1 MSTADKDIT
10 DQDIT
15 DQDITDQDITDQ
27 DITDSNDYINQ
38 VTLNFLISKTQL
50 QKLNK
55 KMNNEIK
62 NEPIVYDKPRIL
74 ELFNKLLNNERP
86 DDLLEDVRLCF
97 DAFIEK
103 SIYYID
109 IHDKNAIIEKDR
121 SDNFNDDF
129 NEDFNEDFNDDL
141 NEGFK
146 EEPIIK
152 VNVIESREN
161 TFNWFNT
168 TRQKYKMGQICP
180 RKKETI
186 IDNSI

>member
-1 MSTADKDIT
+1 MSTADQCIT

-15 DQDITDQDITDQ
+15 DQDFVTDLN
-27 DITDSNDYINQ
+27 DSNDYINQ

-55 KMNNEIK
+55 KMNKEQK
-62 NEPIVYDKPRIL
+62 DDSLVYDKSRIL
-74 ELFNKLLNNERP
+74 ELFNKLLNNEIP
-86 DDLLEDVRLCF
+86 DDLLEDVRMCF

-109 IHDKNAIIEKDR
+109 IHDKNAIIEKELKEE
-121 SDNFNDDF
+121 FKEEF
-129 NEDFNEDFNDDL
+129 KEEL
-141 NEGFK
+141 K

-152 VNVIESREN
+152 VNAFESREN

-186 IDNSI
+186 TDNSI